1 MILIAAGMLQAVAW
15 IPVLQ
20 LQQKKESHSAAE
32 QEETLLKVG
41 LGDENLISA

>member
-20 LQQKKESHSAAE
+20 QKKESHSAAE
-32 QEETLLKVG
+32 QEETLPKVG